1 MVQTF
6 WWKKNVK
13 IVTMVTCFQ
22 FLLGITVLPREIQKF
37 WEVNKVHYGLCEMVN
52 VGWIANE
59 TLKAKY
65 RFDMMG

>member
-1 MVQTF
+1 
-6 WWKKNVK
+6 
-13 IVTMVTCFQ
+13 MVTCFQ
-22 FLLGITVLPREIQKF
+22 FLLGITVLPREIQIF